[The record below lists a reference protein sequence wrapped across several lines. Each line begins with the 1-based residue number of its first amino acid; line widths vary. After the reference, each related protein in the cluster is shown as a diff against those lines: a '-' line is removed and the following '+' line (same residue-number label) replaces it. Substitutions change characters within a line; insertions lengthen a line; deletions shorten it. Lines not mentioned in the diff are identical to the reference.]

1 MDGGREGASELGRGR
16 EREGGQGRD
25 GEGERERER
34 EGAAPAQDEGP
45 ASPGPRRKYRLH
57 PRPHP
62 HPLHPHLGPPRV
74 SAAGTGGGSET
85 RICAES
91 KAETRVG
98 YGSGVPWVPGGLGVG
113 RAGAWNG
120 WSCNGRWATFPG
132 WAARGAPGLCPTA
145 VAGPVSRGRGRAGPV
160 SAPAWGVRDRC
171 GDSTPSSRRTP
182 PPRYAG
188 VSSAVLWRSLRGVG
202 LSPAVYSILSAAAAA
217 ARGGGARSGVGLSP
231 AAAETR

>member
-113 RAGAWNG
+113 RAEAQHPEAVAGPRGGPRGGVERLVMEWSMGDLSGVGRPGAW
-120 WSCNGRWATFPG
+120 PG
-132 WAARGAPGLCPTA
+132 PCPTA
-145 VAGPVSRGRGRAGPV
+145 AAGPVSRGRGRAGPV
-160 SAPAWGVRDRC
+160 DRC
-171 GDSTPSSRRTP
+171 GESTPSPRRTP
-182 PPRYAG
+182 PPRCAG
-188 VSSAVLWRSLRGVG
+188 VSSAVLWRSLRGEG
-202 LSPAVYSILSAAAAA
+202 LSPAV
-217 ARGGGARSGVGLSP
+217 
-231 AAAETR
+231 